1 MKAALVERGLRDLL
15 SEGGPHLLRDLLAEG
30 VADELCLTWVPR
42 VIGGVHP
49 RILEG
54 APVDLSLRLALLL
67 EEQGTLIGRW
77 LVEHHA

>member
-1 MKAALVERGLRDLL
+1 MRDLL

-54 APVDLSLRLALLL
+54 APVDLSLRLVLLL
-67 EEQGTLIGRW
+67 EERGHADRTVAGRAPV
-77 LVEHHA
+77 LGPHDCRSS